1 MNKPRIFINSSL
13 AMCLRESE
21 KEKEWDGERAQITG
35 KSVSSLRAELCL
47 TKHVPSTF
55 TKRQFCPYLMKG

>member
-1 MNKPRIFINSSL
+1 
-13 AMCLRESE
+13 MCLRDSE

-47 TKHVPSTF
+47 TKRVPSTF